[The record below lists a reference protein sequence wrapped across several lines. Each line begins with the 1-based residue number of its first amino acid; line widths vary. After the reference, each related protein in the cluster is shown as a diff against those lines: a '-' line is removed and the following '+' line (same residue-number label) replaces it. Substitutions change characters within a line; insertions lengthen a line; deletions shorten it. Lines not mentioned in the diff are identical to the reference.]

1 MFIREILRGN
11 QPISPKWMYIV
22 DRGHPVILPNILPY
36 FFAALTFSHL
46 NFAAA
51 LSLARWAADIFFRFL
66 GSALGDVAEDGLVE
80 TDVL

>member
-1 MFIREILRGN
+1 
-11 QPISPKWMYIV
+11 
-22 DRGHPVILPNILPY
+22 LPNILPY

-66 GSALGDVAEDGLVE
+66 GSAVGEAAEDGLVVIE
-80 TDVL
+80 EA

>member
-1 MFIREILRGN
+1 
-11 QPISPKWMYIV
+11 MYIV
-22 DRGHPVILPNILPY
+22 DRGHPVGLPNIVPY

-66 GSALGDVAEDGLVE
+66 GSAVGEAAEDGLVVIE
-80 TDVL
+80 EA